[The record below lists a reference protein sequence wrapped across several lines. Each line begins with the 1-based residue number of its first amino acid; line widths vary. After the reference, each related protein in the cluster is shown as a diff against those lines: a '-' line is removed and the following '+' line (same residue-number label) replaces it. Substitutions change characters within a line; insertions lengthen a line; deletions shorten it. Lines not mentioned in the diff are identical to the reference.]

1 MKNLEVEFAKS
12 IALFRTTRIKNMD
25 LKFAH
30 SSDFSVLMAIYNA
43 KEKISAIEI
52 SKYLGFSK
60 VYASKVL
67 KHLLDNK
74 LIYREQNS
82 SDKRQLFL
90 YLTEE
95 GRKIT
100 KEQIKKYIETTT
112 FLLNQFGEEKAQLFI
127 EMLNEATKVLY
138 SYSEKK

>member
-1 MKNLEVEFAKS
+1 MNDLKLELSKR

-30 SSDFSVLMAIYNA
+30 SSDFSVLMAIYNS

-67 KHLLDNK
+67 KHLLDKK
-74 LIYREQNS
+74 LIYREQNDN
-82 SDKRQLFL
+82 DKRQLFL
-90 YLTEE
+90 YLTEK
-95 GRKIT
+95 GRKLT
-100 KEQIKKYIETTT
+100 EEQINKYIATTSY
-112 FLLNQFGEEKAQLFI
+112 LLDQFGEEKAKTFI
-127 EMLNEATKVLY
+127 NMLKEATKILY
-138 SYSEKK
+138 DYSE

>member
-1 MKNLEVEFAKS
+1 MNDLKLELSKR

-30 SSDFSVLMAIYNA
+30 SSDFSVLMAIYNS

-67 KHLLDNK
+67 KHLLDKK
-74 LIYREQNS
+74 LIYREQNDN
-82 SDKRQLFL
+82 DKRQLFL
-90 YLTEE
+90 YLTEKGKKLTE
-95 GRKIT
+95 
-100 KEQIKKYIETTT
+100 EQINKYIATTSYL
-112 FLLNQFGEEKAQLFI
+112 FDQFGEEKAKTFI
-127 EMLNEATKVLY
+127 DMLKEATKILY
-138 SYSEKK
+138 DYSE

>member
-1 MKNLEVEFAKS
+1 MNDLKLELSKR

-30 SSDFSVLMAIYNA
+30 SSDFSVLMAIYNS

-67 KHLLDNK
+67 KHLLDKK
-74 LIYREQNS
+74 LIYREQNDN
-82 SDKRQLFL
+82 DKRQLFL
-90 YLTEE
+90 YLTEK
-95 GRKIT
+95 GRKLT
-100 KEQIKKYIETTT
+100 EEQINKYIATTSY
-112 FLLNQFGEEKAQLFI
+112 LLNQFGEEKAKTFI
-127 EMLNEATKVLY
+127 DMLKEATKILY
-138 SYSEKK
+138 EYSE

>member
-1 MKNLEVEFAKS
+1 MNDLELELSKR

-30 SSDFSVLMAIYNA
+30 SSDFSVLMAIYNS

-74 LIYREQNS
+74 LIYREQNDD
-82 SDKRQLFL
+82 DKRQLFL
-90 YLTEE
+90 YLTEK
-95 GRKIT
+95 GRKLT
-100 KEQIKKYIETTT
+100 EEQINKYIATTSY
-112 FLLNQFGEEKAQLFI
+112 LLNQFGEEKAKTFI
-127 EMLNEATKVLY
+127 DMLKEATKILY
-138 SYSEKK
+138 EYSE

>member
-1 MKNLEVEFAKS
+1 MNDLKLELSKR

-67 KHLLDNK
+67 KHLLDKK
-74 LIYREQNS
+74 LIYREQNDN
-82 SDKRQLFL
+82 DKRQLFL
-90 YLTEE
+90 YLTEK
-95 GRKIT
+95 GRKVT
-100 KEQIKKYIETTT
+100 EEQINKYIATTSY
-112 FLLNQFGEEKAQLFI
+112 LLDQFGEEKAKTFI
-127 EMLNEATKVLY
+127 DMLKEATKILY
-138 SYSEKK
+138 EYSE

>member
-30 SSDFSVLMAIYNA
+30 SSDFSVLIAIYSA

-100 KEQIKKYIETTT
+100 KEQINKYIETTS

>member
-1 MKNLEVEFAKS
+1 MTELELELSKR

-30 SSDFSVLMAIYNA
+30 SSDFSVLMAIYNS

-74 LIYREQNS
+74 LIYREQNDN
-82 SDKRQLFL
+82 DKRQLFL
-90 YLTEE
+90 YLTEK
-95 GRKIT
+95 GRKLT
-100 KEQIKKYIETTT
+100 EEQINKYIATTSY
-112 FLLNQFGEEKAQLFI
+112 LLNQFGEEKAKTFI
-127 EMLNEATKVLY
+127 DMLKEATKILY
-138 SYSEKK
+138 NYSE

>member
-1 MKNLEVEFAKS
+1 MNDLELELSKR

-30 SSDFSVLMAIYNA
+30 SSDFSVLMAIYNS

-74 LIYREQNS
+74 LIYREQNDN
-82 SDKRQLFL
+82 DKRQLFL
-90 YLTEE
+90 YLTEK
-95 GRKIT
+95 GRKLT
-100 KEQIKKYIETTT
+100 EEQINKYIATTNY
-112 FLLNQFGEEKAQLFI
+112 LLNQFGEEKAKTFI
-127 EMLNEATKVLY
+127 DMLKEATKILY
-138 SYSEKK
+138 EYSE

>member
-1 MKNLEVEFAKS
+1 MKELELELSKR

-67 KHLLDNK
+67 KHLLDQK
-74 LIYREQNS
+74 LIYREQND
-82 SDKRQLFL
+82 SDKRQLYL

-95 GRKIT
+95 GERVT
-100 KEQIKKYIETTT
+100 KEQINKYISTMDYLFE
-112 FLLNQFGEEKAQLFI
+112 QFGEEKTKTFI
-127 EMLNEATKVLY
+127 ELLKEATKVLY
-138 SYSEKK
+138 NYSDDK

>member
-12 IALFRTTRIKNMD
+12 VALFRTTRIKNMD

-100 KEQIKKYIETTT
+100 KEQINKYIETTS

>member
-30 SSDFSVLMAIYNA
+30 SSDFSVLMVIYNA

-100 KEQIKKYIETTT
+100 KEQINKYIETTS
-112 FLLNQFGEEKAQLFI
+112 FLLSRFGEEKAQLFI

>member
-1 MKNLEVEFAKS
+1 MSDLELELSKR

-74 LIYREQNS
+74 LIYREQNDD
-82 SDKRQLFL
+82 DKRQLFL
-90 YLTEE
+90 YLTEK
-95 GRKIT
+95 GRKLT
-100 KEQIKKYIETTT
+100 EEQINKYIATTSY
-112 FLLNQFGEEKAQLFI
+112 LLDQFGEEKAKTFI
-127 EMLNEATKVLY
+127 DMLKEATKILY
-138 SYSEKK
+138 DYSE